1 MMARLTGKIP
11 YAELYGGLVEKA
23 DGCGLESGQYGE
35 VSWEGVAY
43 PLLRLSSP
51 SALEQERILVITSG
65 FHGNEIAGPLSLH
78 EHLEKIAAY
87 AARKDVGLV
96 IFPCVNPTGYEF
108 GTRYNMA
115 GQAGNNDFLRYRK
128 DGALVDDLKSG
139 TEHQGWYWASDPSLC
154 ITLPE
159 ETAILHSEM
168 RRLPFERVLGLVD
181 LHQDYF
187 LTEPGTYTYVF
198 GSGEAYAPIAE
209 RVGKTIP
216 VLRSQAIN
224 SGQPD
229 CRPEDVPVSDSH
241 GFIRRHDCTINDLF
255 YRQGVQYCITVETTG
270 AVKLGTAMGANLTWV
285 KGIIGL
291 VASHRK

>member
-1 MMARLTGKIP
+1 MARLKGKIP

-23 DGCGLESGQYGE
+23 ADCGIACEQYGE

-43 PLLRLSSP
+43 PLLKLTSP
-51 SALEQERILVITSG
+51 AALEQEKIIVLTSG

-87 AARKDVGLV
+87 AASKDVGLV
-96 IFPCVNPTGYEF
+96 IFPCVNPTGYDF

-128 DGALVDDLKSG
+128 DDEFVDDLKSG
-139 TEHQGWYWASDPSLC
+139 TEHQGWYWASDPSLG

-159 ETAILHSEM
+159 ETALLHSEM
-168 RRLPFERVLGLVD
+168 RKLPFERVLGLVD

-187 LTEPGTYTYVF
+187 LSGPGTYTYVF
-198 GSGEAYAPIAE
+198 GSGDAYVPIAE
-209 RVGKTIP
+209 KVGKAIP

-255 YRQGVQYCITVETTG
+255 FRMGVPYCITVETTG
-270 AVKLGTAMGANLTWV
+270 AVKLSTAMKANLTWV

-291 VASHRK
+291 VASHGR